1 MTKPARHAASS
12 LMSAIAVTMIALPC
26 AGLAHAS
33 GTYLNWQSKGAPAS
47 AQIAS
52 VNVVNTSNGPYP
64 VPPSPYGQV
73 GDPYARAL
81 SWPAKAPEP
90 VPRNEQP
97 QSQQTQPQQTQAPQ
111 PQAAQHTFVAVPQAP
126 VRTAQAASISTPVPL
141 SAPRPVEVVPMPP
154 VEREDPGL
162 ADDPGMA
169 DEAPYIAP
177 APVVAPPQPKPAT
190 SHAEQMAASR
200 PIPAPKPATALKP
213 ATSPAVASVPTPPVA
228 PKQPEAG
235 YQVPTTSK
243 YAARIE
249 SARAAQAQPSQT
261 VATIAKPD
269 EKKPGAK
276 KPNEK
281 ASEKTPVKPAV
292 ATAPEPSVSMAVRET
307 DHVFIPGE
315 QYTSAADEPRYY
327 SLHRQYGLRPDPIP
341 ATHEAS
347 GALLGGTIDTVE
359 AGEEGGD
366 PNDDTDNTPGKTA
379 DTDKKSA
386 SH

>member
-1 MTKPARHAASS
+1 MTKPAYRVFYP
-12 LMSAIAVTMIALPC
+12 LISAVAVTMIVVPC
-26 AGLAHAS
+26 AGLANTS
-33 GTYLNWQSKGAPAS
+33 GAYLNWQSKAAPAS
-47 AQIAS
+47 TQVAS
-52 VNVVNTSNGPYP
+52 TNVVNTSNGPYP

-81 SWPAKAPEP
+81 RWPAKAPEP
-90 VPRNEQP
+90 APQTRQAQTPLAQPAQP
-97 QSQQTQPQQTQAPQ
+97 QSAQQT
-111 PQAAQHTFVAVPQAP
+111 FVPVPQAP
-126 VRTAQAASISTPVPL
+126 VRAPQVASISTPVPL
-141 SAPRPVEVVPMPP
+141 SAPRPVEVVPVPP
-154 VEREDPGL
+154 HVEEREDPGL

-169 DEAPYIAP
+169 DDPSMADDAPYSAP
-177 APVVAPPQPKPAT
+177 APIVASPAPQPKPAT
-190 SHAEQMAASR
+190 SHAEQMAVSQ
-200 PIPAPKPATALKP
+200 PIPAPTVTAKK
-213 ATSPAVASVPTPPVA
+213 TGD
-228 PKQPEAG
+228 G
-235 YQVPTTSK
+235 YQVPATSK
-243 YAARIE
+243 YASRIE
-249 SARAAQAQPSQT
+249 SARAAQTQSAQAKPAQA
-261 VATIAKPD
+261 VATVAKPD
-269 EKKPGAK
+269 AK

-281 ASEKTPVKPAV
+281 TPEKSPVKPPEKPPV

-347 GALLGGTIDTVE
+347 GALLGGTINTVE

-366 PNDDTDNTPGKTA
+366 PNDDTA

>member
-1 MTKPARHAASS
+1 MTQPARRAASS
-12 LMSAIAVTMIALPC
+12 LISAITVTMIALPY

-33 GTYLNWQSKGAPAS
+33 GTYLNWQSKAANAPT
-47 AQIAS
+47 QIAS
-52 VNVVNTSNGPYP
+52 ANVVNTSNGPYP

-81 SWPAKAPEP
+81 RWPAKAPEP
-90 VPRNEQP
+90 APQNQP
-97 QSQQTQPQQTQAPQ
+97 QETQAPQ
-111 PQAAQHTFVAVPQAP
+111 PQAAQHTFVAVPKAP
-126 VRTAQAASISTPVPL
+126 VRAPQAASISTPVPL
-141 SAPRPVEVVPMPP
+141 SAPRPVEIVPVPP

-169 DEAPYIAP
+169 DDAPYIAP
-177 APVVAPPQPKPAT
+177 APVVAAPQPKPAT
-190 SHAEQMAASR
+190 SHAEQMAASKPIPG
-200 PIPAPKPATALKP
+200 PIPAPKPAP
-213 ATSPAVASVPTPPVA
+213 AAPVA
-228 PKQPEAG
+228 AKQPDAG
-235 YQVPTTSK
+235 YQVPATSK

-249 SARAAQAQPSQT
+249 SARAAQAQTNPT
-261 VATIAKPD
+261 VATVAKPYD
-269 EKKPGAK
+269 KKPGDK
-276 KPNEK
+276 ISNEK
-281 ASEKTPVKPAV
+281 APEKTAAKPAV

-347 GALLGGTIDTVE
+347 GALPGGTIDTVE

-366 PNDDTDNTPGKTA
+366 PNNDTDNTSGKTA
-379 DTDKKSA
+379 NLDKKSA

>member
-1 MTKPARHAASS
+1 MTKPARRAFSS
-12 LMSAIAVTMIALPC
+12 LISAIAVTMIAVPC
-26 AGLAHAS
+26 AGLANTS
-33 GTYLNWQSKGAPAS
+33 GTYLNWQSKAAPAS
-47 AQIAS
+47 TQVAS
-52 VNVVNTSNGPYP
+52 TQVVNTSNGPYP

-81 SWPAKAPEP
+81 RWPAKAPEP
-90 VPRNEQP
+90 AP
-97 QSQQTQPQQTQAPQ
+97 QAPAQAAQ
-111 PQAAQHTFVAVPQAP
+111 PQAAQQTFVPAPQAP
-126 VRTAQAASISTPVPL
+126 VRAPQVASISAPVPL
-141 SAPRPVEVVPMPP
+141 SAPRPVAVVPVPP

-169 DEAPYIAP
+169 DDAPYIAP
-177 APVVAPPQPKPAT
+177 APIVAAPAPQLKPAT
-190 SHAEQMAASR
+190 SHAEQMAVSQ
-200 PIPAPKPATALKP
+200 PIPAPKPAP
-213 ATSPAVASVPTPPVA
+213 VVASVPAPPVTA
-228 PKQPEAG
+228 KKPGDG
-235 YQVPTTSK
+235 YQVPATSK
-243 YAARIE
+243 YASRIE
-249 SARAAQAQPSQT
+249 SARAAQTQSSQAAHAPAVTT
-261 VATIAKPD
+261 VAKPSV
-269 EKKPGAK
+269 KKP
-276 KPNEK
+276 
-281 ASEKTPVKPAV
+281 SEKTAEKPPV

-366 PNDDTDNTPGKTA
+366 PNDDTDKTA
-379 DTDKKSA
+379 DKKSA